1 MPLYEYL
8 CDSCGQ
14 RIEALQRL
22 ADPPLEVCPNCEGKL
37 KKLLSAPAFQFKGS
51 GWYVTDYARAGGG
64 SGKGGEKPAKG
75 DVDAG
80 ADKGDKRDKSEKSDR
95 TEKGDRTEKSDKS
108 ESSSAPAASAAPS
121 ATKPS
126 SSK

>member
-22 ADPPLEVCPNCEGKL
+22 ADPPLEVCPNCNGKL

-80 ADKGDKRDKSEKSDR
+80 ADKGEKSGKSEKTD
-95 TEKGDRTEKSDKS
+95 KTEKSDKS
-108 ESSSAPAASAAPS
+108 ERSESSSAPASSAAPT
-121 ATKPS
+121 ANKPS
-126 SSK
+126 SSE

>member
-64 SGKGGEKPAKG
+64 SGKGGEKPAKS
-75 DVDAG
+75 DADAG
-80 ADKGDKRDKSEKSDR
+80 ADKGDKSEKRDKGEKSDR
-95 TEKGDRTEKSDKS
+95 TEKSDKSERS

-121 ATKPS
+121 ATKP
-126 SSK
+126 